1 METITIKSIKGH
13 KEWFAYFSTMD
24 HPYPTPF
31 FLTMDRQLV
40 VDKIQ
45 ALNRNSKVK

>member
-24 HPYPTPF
+24 NPLPTPF
-31 FLTMDRQLV
+31 FLTMAKQDV
-40 VDKIQ
+40 IDKIQ
-45 ALNRNSKVK
+45 ALNPNSKVN